1 MIDVSS
7 YDMMRSYRRQINSY
21 IYEHDKD
28 FDRRLN
34 KQEFQM
40 AVNQTLFD
48 LVLEEVFKYHDPSKY
63 YEENFIDESEESELM
78 TLLFPKN
85 DTVLG

>member
-1 MIDVSS
+1 
-7 YDMMRSYRRQINSY
+7 
-21 IYEHDKD
+21 
-28 FDRRLN
+28 
-34 KQEFQM
+34 M

-63 YEENFIDESEESELM
+63 YEENFIDESGDQELM